1 MAEPDDMIDISDA
14 QLPVPT
20 SENLDH
26 DQDALMAES
35 NREDDMADAQ
45 VPLSQVEN
53 MDHDQDTPVPS
64 IEQVRDPDSLFIPE
78 DEPPSQIITPQ
89 QEPVAPIATPPI
101 LTPPRPKV
109 TGQSV
114 IQKIRAMQ
122 KERQHQKL
130 VASRQTPAYPTNSNL
145 DDEAYLEAVRP
156 GQSSSAA
163 VPAISE
169 DDLADKKAIKDFQ
182 VKKRYFDEQR
192 RKKGTLSFL
201 EDVEWLKIKG
211 DEEGRR
217 KKRARDLAKER
228 EEKDG
233 QFDLFPDFNLT
244 PNIEEEVESDQAF
257 DLEDLGARKRRRP
270 MPTKEA
276 QPMSMQDAEFQ
287 SMRVALE
294 AEGDASRK
302 KQKGAVASAE
312 EQASVP
318 SGRGKGSKGKGPA
331 KQKSGPK
338 KQIKTRGGRSSA
350 KKQEVDHAYKQATSL
365 FNSNV
370 FQQQAG
376 TSAAEQ
382 PTFRSRNKTD
392 ALKELIASV
401 PIAEQKKAKRDID
414 ILLAATRDF
423 DGHAQVKADGG
434 LWRVKGMSTSLKPYQ
449 VLGTAFMRRR
459 ENTTEE
465 PRGGLMAD
473 QMGLGKTLMML
484 ANIINGRPPKS
495 DTGPRTTLLIASPAL
510 LTQWKN
516 EIELHTDASKVNMKI
531 MRYGAGTRLDSTNAH
546 QILAGHD
553 VVLTTYHEI
562 MQSYPKNEPPIEC
575 QTAEQKIAWWKLVFE
590 KQRGPLHRMMFLR
603 VVLDEAQAIKNHM
616 SRTSI
621 ACRALMAHH
630 KWALSGTPI
639 LNSLTELYPYFK
651 FLDVPHT
658 GSFKIFK
665 NNYCDSKNQENTE
678 RLLVRLSQFMIRRTH
693 ADEMFGAPILK
704 LPQAD
709 QSTYWC
715 EFNSVERSIYD
726 IVRIRFAKCIN
737 MWAQNGT
744 LDKAYSNVLVMLLR
758 LRQLTGHILML
769 QFVIRDLLERED
781 IEAIKEVVDKEAQTS
796 SQKGGHTIVA
806 VRKQLDKVAAD
817 QKRKT
822 ADLEAKK
829 DAAKKAAKERKD
841 AARKAAKERGEDY
854 KSDDEGANN
863 NAFDKDDDLLEE
875 DFDETIDEDPA
886 DDIFQQ
892 SEAGGGFGKDF
903 NFKPFLNSLKTG
915 ESWEKTKQKAQCA
928 WCSRQPRAPQITS
941 CGHLICSEPCLENVI
956 VEMAE
961 ADDPDAFPACKAC
974 GATPTHIHP
983 CEVDEDDTPDAP
995 ARGTRANKKKNKE
1008 KQRARL
1014 DREEIS
1020 GEWLDLAGEDV
1031 LPSAKTIAVKSQIMN
1046 WLEENK
1052 QVKIIVYTQFLAM
1065 IRILDAVFR
1074 KEGWVSEKYH
1084 GKMSL
1089 GARDKAISTFAENPD
1104 CKIMLASLRC
1114 GGLGLNLTM
1123 ASKVIMID
1131 PWWNSASEQQA
1142 FCRVFRIGQR
1152 EETFM
1157 SRLCVKNTVDQTLI
1171 NMQDRKDKEIAAI
1184 MEDDGKTMK
1193 KMDTRTLMR
1202 LFGNLEE
1209 DPDGRPF
1216 IMVDNPDPRGGFR
1229 ADRDDEGYADDL

>member
-1 MAEPDDMIDISDA
+1 MIDMSDA
-14 QLPVPT
+14 QLQVPT
-20 SENLDH
+20 SENLDR
-26 DQDALMAES
+26 DQDAVMAES
-35 NREDDMADAQ
+35 NREDDVADAQ

-64 IEQVRDPDSLFIPE
+64 IEQDRDPDSLFIPE
-78 DEPPSQIITPQ
+78 DEPPSQIITHQ

-101 LTPPRPKV
+101 LAPPRPKV

-130 VASRQTPAYPTNSNL
+130 VASRQTPAYPTHSNL

-338 KQIKTRGGRSSA
+338 KQIRTRGGRSSA
-350 KKQEVDHAYKQATSL
+350 KKQEVDHAYKQAISL
-365 FNSNV
+365 FNNDV

-376 TSAAEQ
+376 TSAADQ

-484 ANIINGRPPKS
+484 
-495 DTGPRTTLLIASPAL
+495 
-510 LTQWKN
+510 
-516 EIELHTDASKVNMKI
+516 
-531 MRYGAGTRLDSTNAH
+531 
-546 QILAGHD
+546 
-553 VVLTTYHEI
+553 
-562 MQSYPKNEPPIEC
+562 
-575 QTAEQKIAWWKLVFE
+575 
-590 KQRGPLHRMMFLR
+590 
-603 VVLDEAQAIKNHM
+603 
-616 SRTSI
+616 
-621 ACRALMAHH
+621 
-630 KWALSGTPI
+630 
-639 LNSLTELYPYFK
+639 
-651 FLDVPHT
+651 
-658 GSFKIFK
+658 
-665 NNYCDSKNQENTE
+665 
-678 RLLVRLSQFMIRRTH
+678 
-693 ADEMFGAPILK
+693 
-704 LPQAD
+704 
-709 QSTYWC
+709 
-715 EFNSVERSIYD
+715 
-726 IVRIRFAKCIN
+726 
-737 MWAQNGT
+737 
-744 LDKAYSNVLVMLLR
+744 
-758 LRQLTGHILML
+758 
-769 QFVIRDLLERED
+769 
-781 IEAIKEVVDKEAQTS
+781 
-796 SQKGGHTIVA
+796 
-806 VRKQLDKVAAD
+806 
-817 QKRKT
+817 
-822 ADLEAKK
+822 
-829 DAAKKAAKERKD
+829 
-841 AARKAAKERGEDY
+841 
-854 KSDDEGANN
+854 
-863 NAFDKDDDLLEE
+863 
-875 DFDETIDEDPA
+875 
-886 DDIFQQ
+886 
-892 SEAGGGFGKDF
+892 GK
-903 NFKPFLNSLKTG
+903 
-915 ESWEKTKQKAQCA
+915 
-928 WCSRQPRAPQITS
+928 
-941 CGHLICSEPCLENVI
+941 
-956 VEMAE
+956 
-961 ADDPDAFPACKAC
+961 
-974 GATPTHIHP
+974 
-983 CEVDEDDTPDAP
+983 
-995 ARGTRANKKKNKE
+995 
-1008 KQRARL
+1008 
-1014 DREEIS
+1014 
-1020 GEWLDLAGEDV
+1020 
-1031 LPSAKTIAVKSQIMN
+1031 
-1046 WLEENK
+1046 
-1052 QVKIIVYTQFLAM
+1052 
-1065 IRILDAVFR
+1065 
-1074 KEGWVSEKYH
+1074 
-1084 GKMSL
+1084 
-1089 GARDKAISTFAENPD
+1089 
-1104 CKIMLASLRC
+1104 
-1114 GGLGLNLTM
+1114 
-1123 ASKVIMID
+1123 
-1131 PWWNSASEQQA
+1131 
-1142 FCRVFRIGQR
+1142 
-1152 EETFM
+1152 
-1157 SRLCVKNTVDQTLI
+1157 
-1171 NMQDRKDKEIAAI
+1171 
-1184 MEDDGKTMK
+1184 
-1193 KMDTRTLMR
+1193 
-1202 LFGNLEE
+1202 
-1209 DPDGRPF
+1209 
-1216 IMVDNPDPRGGFR
+1216 
-1229 ADRDDEGYADDL
+1229 

>member
-1 MAEPDDMIDISDA
+1 MVEPDG
-14 QLPVPT
+14 
-20 SENLDH
+20 
-26 DQDALMAES
+26 
-35 NREDDMADAQ
+35 EDDMVDAQ

-53 MDHDQDTPVPS
+53 MDHDQDAPVPS
-64 IEQVRDPDSLFIPE
+64 IEQVHDPDSLFIPE
-78 DEPPSQIITPQ
+78 DDPSAQIITPQ
-89 QEPVAPIATPPI
+89 QEPVAPIATPP
-101 LTPPRPKV
+101 LPTLPRPKV

-114 IQKIRAMQ
+114 SQKIRAMQ
-122 KERQHQKL
+122 TIRDHQKL
-130 VASRQTPAYPTNSNL
+130 VTSRQTSAYQTNSNL

-163 VPAISE
+163 VPAINE
-169 DDLADKKAIKDFQ
+169 DDLADKKAIKDFEA
-182 VKKRYFDEQR
+182 KKRYYDEQK
-192 RKKGTLSFL
+192 RKKGTLLFK
-201 EDVEWLKIKG
+201 EDVDWLKITG
-211 DEEGRR
+211 AEEAR
-217 KKRARDLAKER
+217 KKKRSRDLARQR

-233 QFDLFPDFNLT
+233 QSDLFPEFNFT
-244 PNIEEEVESDQAF
+244 PNIEEEVESDHDF
-257 DLEDLGARKRRRP
+257 DIQDSGARKRRRP
-270 MPTKEA
+270 MPTKEGKN
-276 QPMSMQDAEFQ
+276 PSMQDAELQ

-318 SGRGKGSKGKGPA
+318 SGRGKASKGKGPA

-338 KQIKTRGGRSSA
+338 KQTRTRGGRYSA

-365 FNSNV
+365 FNSDV

-376 TSAAEQ
+376 ASAADQ

-401 PIAEQKKAKRDID
+401 PIEVQKKARLDID
-414 ILLAATRDF
+414 ILLAATKEF
-423 DGHAQVKADGG
+423 DGKGQVKADGSG
-434 LWRVKGMSTSLKPYQ
+434 LWRVRGMSTSLKPYQ

-459 ENTTEE
+459 ENATEE

-484 ANIINGRPPKS
+484 ANIVNGRPPKS
-495 DTGPRTTLLIASPAL
+495 DTGPKTTLLIASPAL

-516 EIELHTDASKVNMKI
+516 EIELHTDASKVNIKI
-531 MRYGAGTRLDSTNAH
+531 MRYGAGTRPDSTNAD

-709 QSTYWC
+709 QSTHWC

-726 IVRIRFAKCIN
+726 IVRVRFAKCIN

-781 IEAIKEVVDKEAQTS
+781 IEAIKTVVDKEAQTS
-796 SQKGGHTIVA
+796 SERGGHTIIA

-822 ADLEAKK
+822 ADLEARK
-829 DAAKKAAKERKD
+829 ATAKKAARTRKD
-841 AARKAAKERGEDY
+841 AARKAAKEQGVNYVSEDDDVNANAIG
-854 KSDDEGANN
+854 KDDE
-863 NAFDKDDDLLEE
+863 LLEE
-875 DFDETIDEDPA
+875 EFDEPIDEDPA
-886 DDIFQQ
+886 DDLIQRFT
-892 SEAGGGFGKDF
+892 AGGGFGKDF
-903 NFKPFLNSLKTG
+903 NFKPFLSSLKTG
-915 ESWEKTKQKAQCA
+915 ESWEKTKQKAKCA
-928 WCSRQPRAPQITS
+928 WCGKQPRAPQITS
-941 CGHLICSEPCLENVI
+941 CGHLICSEPCLENVV

-961 ADDPDAFPACKAC
+961 ADDPDVFPACKAC

-1014 DREEIS
+1014 DREEVS

-1046 WLEENK
+1046 WLNENPH
-1052 QVKIIVYTQFLAM
+1052 VKIIVYTQFLAM

-1074 KEGWVSEKYH
+1074 KEGWVAEKYH

-1089 GARDKAISTFAENPD
+1089 SARDKAISSFAENPD

-1152 EETFM
+1152 EETIM
-1157 SRLCVKNTVDQTLI
+1157 SRLCVRNTVDETLI
-1171 NMQDRKDKEIAAI
+1171 DMQDRKDKEIAAI

-1209 DPDGRPF
+1209 DPDGKPF
-1216 IMVDNPDPRGGFR
+1216 IMVDNPNPRGGFR
-1229 ADRDDEGYADDL
+1229 ADRDDEGYADDF